1 MRYVACDWGGLRD
14 IPEKKNTHF
23 SVLDLKLKHSLSS
36 LLDIGSHGP
45 AVGDDGSWWSWWQK
59 NSRASCGLSF
69 SFSLSLVFI
78 TPEQFCQFDLLFVVA
93 VLDEIVLGHL
103 GPLAQA
109 EQAMRKLIT
118 ALCRD
123 CNAKKV
129 PHEEWMRRISD
140 CCGEKLLSVIGYR
153 ISDTLTWKH

>member
-1 MRYVACDWGGLRD
+1 MWHVTGVVSEIYQ
-14 IPEKKNTHF
+14 KKNTHF

-69 SFSLSLVFI
+69 SFSFSLSLVFT
-78 TPEQFCQFDLLFVVA
+78 TPEQFCQFDLLFVVV

-109 EQAMRKLIT
+109 EQAMRTL
-118 ALCRD
+118 
-123 CNAKKV
+123 
-129 PHEEWMRRISD
+129 MRR
-140 CCGEKLLSVIGYR
+140 CAVIAMQKRCLMKSG
-153 ISDTLTWKH
+153 